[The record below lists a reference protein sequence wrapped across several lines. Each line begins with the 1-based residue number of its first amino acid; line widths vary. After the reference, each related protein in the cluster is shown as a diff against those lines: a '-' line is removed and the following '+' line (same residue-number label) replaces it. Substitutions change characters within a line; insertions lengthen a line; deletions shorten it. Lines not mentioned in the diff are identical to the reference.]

1 MTITHLQDDEDY
13 TEEHDGE
20 EHEHDQACRQQMA
33 ISMSRS
39 WVYLVA
45 TMNLATGRHCRRL
58 VTWIIA
64 RIYLH
69 PEADQR
75 DTKA

>member
-1 MTITHLQDDEDY
+1 MTNMRLLDHVGITITHLQDDEDY

-20 EHEHDQACRQQMA
+20 EHEHDQACNRQQMA

-45 TMNLATGRHCRRL
+45 TMNLATG
-58 VTWIIA
+58 IA
-64 RIYLH
+64 G
-69 PEADQR
+69 DS
-75 DTKA
+75 